1 MKGTLGAGKTT
12 LAKGVALGLGITDS
26 VTSPTYTII
35 SEYSGRILFRHMDA
49 YRLAGDEDF
58 SETGGRDM
66 LGDPK
71 SLCLVEWSERLPET
85 FSPDSETIEIEILE
99 DGTRRI
105 LLTGSW
111 LEGIAT

>member
-1 MKGTLGAGKTT
+1 MRGTLGAGKTT
-12 LAKGVALGLGITDS
+12 LAKGLAKGLDISDE

-35 SEYSGRILFRHMDA
+35 SEYSGRLLFRHMDA

-58 SETGGRDM
+58 METGGSDM
-66 LGDPK
+66 LGDPE

-85 FSPDSETIEIEILE
+85 FGPGSEIIHIEILE

-105 LLTGSW
+105 LLTGPW